1 MKRVRGN
8 KMDFS
13 TIDITSKEVRG
24 NNIDFSAIIEITS
37 KIVRESNEDFLTR
50 EIVSAKVPGNNVDIF
65 IRQNMSKKTRAN
77 RVNFS
82 TIEITW
88 TKHPEMTRKFV
99 EIYSSTYRRNI
110 HDQSTWIRLGVLVG
124 LLERI

>member
-8 KMDFS
+8 EMDFS

-50 EIVSAKVPGNNVDIF
+50 EIVSAKVSGNNVDIF
-65 IRQNMSKKTRAN
+65 IRQNMSKKNASKPRELFDHWNYMDKAPGN
-77 RVNFS
+77 DA
-82 TIEITW
+82 EI
-88 TKHPEMTRKFV
+88 
-99 EIYSSTYRRNI
+99 RRNLFF
-110 HDQSTWIRLGVLVG
+110 DVST
-124 LLERI
+124 